1 MKAVLAGENL
11 CKRFGAREVVHDVSL
26 SMNQGE
32 IVGLLGPNGAGKTT
46 TFYMLTGIIKPSAGK
61 VLLDGRDIG
70 GWPLYRRARVGLSY
84 LPQES
89 SVFRR
94 LTVRQN
100 LQIILEHVGLD
111 KKAQRARADLL
122 MEEFGLT
129 RLADSYASYLS
140 GGERRRLEIARCLI
154 RDPLFVLLDEP
165 FAGID
170 PLAVGDIQQLIRG
183 LKERGIGVLISDHNV
198 RETLS
203 ICDRASLMFQGRL
216 ILTGTPDEIVDD
228 EQARSV
234 YLGETFRLV

>member
-1 MKAVLAGENL
+1 MGSILAGKSL
-11 CKRFGAREVVHDVSL
+11 RKVFGNKEVVHDVTL
-26 SMNQGE
+26 SMEQGE

-46 TFYMLTGIIKPSAGK
+46 SFYMLTGILKPSGGQ
-61 VLLDGRDIG
+61 VLVDGRDIG
-70 GWPLYRRARVGLSY
+70 SWPLYRRARVGLSY

-89 SVFRR
+89 SIFRR

-100 LQIILEHVGLD
+100 LQIILEHAGLSRA
-111 KKAQRARADLL
+111 AQKERADRLL
-122 MEEFGLT
+122 EEFGLT
-129 RLADSYASYLS
+129 RLEKSLASYLS

-198 RETLS
+198 RETLT
-203 ICDRASLMFQGRL
+203 ICDRASLMFQGNL
-216 ILTGTPDEIVDD
+216 ILSGTPEEIVAN
-228 EQARSV
+228 EQARHV
-234 YLGETFRLV
+234 YLGDDFRLL